1 MITSDEKK
9 HNANQIFNI
18 KKKFDEEL
26 RRRCLSSVELC
37 SNNDEKIE
45 RHKYPL
51 RR

>member
-1 MITSDEKK
+1 MRIK
-9 HNANQIFNI
+9 HNANQNLKIQR
-18 KKKFDEEL
+18 KFDEEL
-26 RRRCLSSVELC
+26 RRRCLSRVELC